1 METPYLETLNQKPEH
16 PVLEDI
22 RSLASNLKIPIIQK
36 DGMQLITQLLLIS
49 GARTVLELG
58 GAIGYFAIF
67 STLNA
72 NVRVTSVE
80 VDPRLMETAAQF
92 AQTAEVASRI
102 DFINADALKL
112 EASAFREYDLL
123 FIDAAKSQY
132 QKFFTMYSG
141 SVRKGGIIVSDNL
154 LFRGHVEHPE
164 TIISRNRRQLVNK
177 IRQYNTW
184 LKEQPGFLTYFYEI
198 GDGIAISIKE

>member
-1 METPYLETLNQKPEH
+1 MESPYLEILNQKPEH
-16 PVLEDI
+16 PVLEEI
-22 RSLASNLKIPIIQK
+22 RSLASALKIPIIQK
-36 DGMQLITQLLLIS
+36 DGLQLIRQFLLAS
-49 GARTVLELG
+49 GARKVLELG
-58 GAIGYFAIF
+58 SAIGYFAIF
-67 STLNA
+67 TALYA
-72 NVRVTSVE
+72 NVDVTSVE
-80 VDPRLMETAAQF
+80 VDPQLLAAAAKF
-92 AQTAEVASRI
+92 AKKAGVGNKI
-102 DFINADALKL
+102 DFMNADALSL
-112 EASAFREYDLL
+112 DAGIFRDYDLL

-132 QKFFTMYSG
+132 QKYFTMYSG
-141 SVRKGGIIVSDNL
+141 SVRTGGIIVSDNL